1 MSGYRVEVGYITATP
16 NRRGLMATGWQVEGE
31 TCATEFEAILRWYV
45 RTSAAGYRL
54 SFVTESSDLLL
65 ADGAEGCE
73 VWLGRHS
80 TIDPK
85 GSPDV
90 FVVRAVE
97 VNPV

>member
-1 MSGYRVEVGYITATP
+1 MRGYRVEVGYLTATP
-16 NRRGLMATGWQVEGE
+16 NRRGLMVTGWQVEGE
-31 TCATEFEAILRWYV
+31 TCATKDEAMLRWYV
-45 RTSAAGYRL
+45 RTAPAGYRL
-54 SFVTESSDLLL
+54 SLASESSDLRA

-73 VWLGRHS
+73 VYLGRHS

-90 FVVRAVE
+90 FVVRVVE